1 MLPPIGI
8 SFDIFISIFNIFSK
22 FEIYYLILFFYMS
35 KQSEL
40 GILGEALAAEY
51 LLKKDYVILEKNY
64 TWEKSE
70 IDIIT
75 TKNNRIIFI
84 EVKTRQSPYLSDPA
98 LMVPMKKW
106 KQIMRAA
113 DVYMKEKEESWTAQ
127 FDIIHVVT
135 NKDYTKIDH
144 YDEAF
149 TPGV

>member
-1 MLPPIGI
+1 
-8 SFDIFISIFNIFSK
+8 
-22 FEIYYLILFFYMS
+22 MS